1 MASGEPGVGPLV
13 HRTVR
18 EAGVVWIL
26 ASVQFVVAMVVTQLG
41 WSAAHPYSLKNNYI
55 SDLGNTACGYF
66 PSGST
71 TYVCSPWHN
80 VFNGSVTF
88 LGLLVI
94 FGALTVPTA
103 FVASRLRTAGLA
115 LVVLAG
121 VGAAGVG
128 VFPENVN
135 GTVHGLASA
144 LAFVAGGLALLVL
157 GAAMV
162 GDRRWDGGYRG
173 FSFVLG
179 VVTLAATGLFLTGV
193 DLGLGV
199 GGMERLIVAPLLLW
213 LVVGSVHLL
222 RLRAYAPSVLPGV
235 AGS

>member
-1 MASGEPGVGPLV
+1 MATDEPGAGPLV

-26 ASVQFVVAMVVTQLG
+26 AAVQFVVAMIVTQLG

-94 FGALTVPTA
+94 FGALLVPTA
-103 FVASRLRTAGLA
+103 FVARRIRTAGLA
-115 LVVLAG
+115 LVLLAG

-135 GTVHGLASA
+135 GTVHGLTSA

-157 GAAMV
+157 GVAMI
-162 GDRRWDGGYRG
+162 GDRRWDGGYRP
-173 FSFVLG
+173 FSLVLG
-179 VVTLAATGLFLTGV
+179 VVTLGAPALFLTGV

-213 LVVGSVHLL
+213 LVVASLHLL
-222 RLRAYAPSVLPGV
+222 RLRAFAPRTVPG
-235 AGS
+235 ASGS